1 MSFSDKVRNPS
12 FRDRLIKAGAIQ
24 SALQQDLIRQNLN
37 QRLAL
42 LAKAF
47 FSSLDGKFATASVKD
62 VTDSLKP
69 DLTQQAAS
77 ALGLT
82 SSRVTLHYLR
92 YKVTPAQLGE
102 LDTIVTARGFRRI
115 GGIMDVISVH
125 QFPKSKQS
133 PNSKLC
139 LAIEVDRNRKDP
151 TLTLAGVGFMG
162 KKPADF
168 AAAGNF
174 LKSEP
179 GSRQFGALLAHKHLA
194 AFTQLPGVAIELT
207 DTSLQAIWEA
217 VAQSGKR

>member
-24 SALQQDLIRQNLN
+24 TALQQDLIRQNLN

-47 FSSLDGKFATASVKD
+47 FSSLDGKFALASAKD
-62 VTDSLKP
+62 VTDSLKT
-69 DLTQQAAS
+69 DLTQQATL

-82 SSRVTLHYLR
+82 SSRVTLHYFR
-92 YKVTPAQLGE
+92 YKVMPTQLGE

-139 LAIEVDRNRKDP
+139 LAIEVNRKRTDP
-151 TLTLAGVGFMG
+151 TITLAGVGFMG

-168 AAAGNF
+168 AAASDF
-174 LKSEP
+174 LQHQSGET
-179 GSRQFGALLAHKHLA
+179 RFGDLLAHKHLTS
-194 AFTQLPGVAIELT
+194 FTQLPGVAIELI
-207 DTSLQAIWEA
+207 DTPLQAIWEA